1 METQQD
7 SSARCFALVLV
18 CTPEGLMLPVDSE
31 NVISLF
37 NSRISTEIFAQ
48 DGGNYTE
55 KFTNEFKRLI
65 WDLQLVN
72 VEYPSSFEPTVDTA
86 DGGRP
91 NMRDTENLFVMKM
104 VKSWPEDSNE
114 FVLVPYDQLG
124 SDSRLCLTTIEA
136 LSYRSKEI
144 LEAREAFFA
153 PTPITAIATRE
164 TVKMTEPA
172 NNAPVT
178 AKTAR
183 IEAPNALLESG
194 KDLVVIIPTFNGQ
207 RMTGSASRRG
217 CWTAFHERLCIPQLS
232 KYAET
237 DALRLAKKIPS
248 FDEIEEIGTFI
259 VTNGERSLTVH
270 AFVAKITSIAQAQ
283 VNTNLRPIAQHELV
297 TESERYD
304 LFSLDLYARTAEAK
318 LEQKA
323 S

>member
-1 METQQD
+1 
-7 SSARCFALVLV
+7 
-18 CTPEGLMLPVDSE
+18 MLPVDSE

-104 VKSWPEDSNE
+104 VKCRPETSDE

-153 PTPITAIATRE
+153 PAPIATIATKE
-164 TVKMTEPA
+164 IVKMTEPA
-172 NNAPVT
+172 NDAPAPVT
-178 AKTAR
+178 AKIAR
-183 IEAPNALLESG
+183 IEAPNALLESD
-194 KDLVVIIPTFNGQ
+194 KDLVVIIPTCGGQ
-207 RMTGSASRRG
+207 RMTGSASTRG
-217 CWTAFHERLCIPQLS
+217 RWTAFHERLCIPQLS
-232 KYAET
+232 KFAET

-248 FDEIEEIGTFI
+248 FTELEEIGTFI
-259 VTNGERSLTVH
+259 VSNGERSLTVH

-283 VNTNLRPIAQHELV
+283 VNTNLRPIALNELA
-297 TESERYD
+297 TESHIYD